1 MEWLNVFGLVMVAVI
16 MIPNILFAMKCKDGF
31 VNKWN
36 NKSVE
41 TVEQIG
47 RFGCFGF
54 MIINIPGT
62 WFGWWSD
69 EAFAVYLVVDAVLV
83 TLYCVIWAV
92 CFRKS
97 SVFRAL
103 ALPIIPSV
111 LFLFSGIMS
120 RSILLTIAAV
130 LFAPSHI
137 LISYQNAK

>member
-54 MIINIPGT
+54 MIINIAGT

-103 ALPIIPSV
+103 ALSIIPSV

>member
-36 NKSVE
+36 NKFVE

-62 WFGWWSD
+62 WFGWWSG

-97 SVFRAL
+97 GVFRAL
-103 ALPIIPSV
+103 ALSIIPSV